1 MGDKAGEIVWPS
13 PGAAKL
19 ADVVTECGN
28 QRKAA
33 EKIGINIA
41 TLSRLMSGQ
50 LKAPGPRDEMTLEA
64 FGIPKG
70 EWVWYRDPADDV
82 PGIDDDDLSPP
93 AYLRT
98 VRAWRK
104 SLQSKATSPRDITAA
119 LDCERRAVELVRKAQ
134 EENAPEIIG
143 LIRTALAPWP
153 DAREAVAKALRD
165 AGYG

>member
-1 MGDKAGEIVWPS
+1 MGSKDPNIWPS

-19 ADVVTECGN
+19 ADLVEEHGS
-28 QRKAA
+28 QKKAA
-33 EKIGINIA
+33 DSIGLNVA
-41 TLSRLMSGQ
+41 TFSRLMSGN
-50 LKAPGPRDEMTLEA
+50 LKAPGPRDTAILEA
-64 FGIPKG
+64 AGIPPG
-70 EWVWYRDPADDV
+70 EWKWYASPEAPALDGDDL
-82 PGIDDDDLSPP
+82 DLSPP

-143 LIRTALAPWP
+143 LIREALAPWP